1 MPEGALRRARSAR
14 IDRCG
19 APVVTTPTPRP
30 QLTYQQRIIGFCAC
44 CGFGYLLSFM
54 GTMMLAVGGPDAE
67 TIRNFATLYIVGNFI
82 AIAATLFLLGPRS
95 QCKKMFDKTRR
106 FSTIF
111 WLLTLIVTFAVA
123 VAGVNVGVVVMLIFV
138 QIGASIW
145 YSASYI
151 PYGRRMIV
159 KIFQSTCCSP
169 CPQVCDPCIK
179 IAT

>member
-1 MPEGALRRARSAR
+1 
-14 IDRCG
+14 
-19 APVVTTPTPRP
+19 
-30 QLTYQQRIIGFCAC
+30 
-44 CGFGYLLSFM
+44 
-54 GTMMLAVGGPDAE
+54 MLAVGGPDAE

>member
-1 MPEGALRRARSAR
+1 M
-14 IDRCG
+14 C
-19 APVVTTPTPRP
+19 
-30 QLTYQQRIIGFCAC
+30 
-44 CGFGYLLSFM
+44 
-54 GTMMLAVGGPDAE
+54 
-67 TIRNFATLYIVGNFI
+67 IRDS
-82 AIAATLFLLGPRS
+82 FLLGPRS